1 MIHFYLICGLLIQ
14 INELMVEL
22 KTGILNLKKM
32 SNPRNY
38 TIY

>member
-22 KTGILNLKKM
+22 KTEILNSKKL
-32 SNPRNY
+32 SNLIKY